1 MEETHDNQQFPGND
15 SIQCE
20 ADDEYKYHA
29 YTAVYIFVFVLGLL
43 FNGAALY
50 FFCRVNIRKGI
61 TTICLMNLT
70 IADLIFIMFL
80 PMRISYYQNGAVW
93 NFGDVLC
100 RLTAYSFFFSMYSSI
115 FFLACLSALRYV
127 FTVHPV
133 MISIRTVVKL
143 CAFVWVFTGVSTLPF
158 LLSGTQVRENVT
170 RCFEPS
176 GLLSWRRIMY
186 MNYYALIFGF
196 LAPFLTILIC
206 NGLLIRHIIQTSMT
220 KGIIRKHATLI
231 FLVLLVFSVSL
242 LPYHIQRTVHL
253 HYLVHHPNICSLH
266 DVLQRTVVATL
277 CLAILNSCLD
287 PLLYVFLGHGFK
299 SWLLLIC
306 RYKYYTSN
314 LKSSSTNPF
323 GIDTVLREEE
333 LEMD

>member
-1 MEETHDNQQFPGND
+1 MAEVEQGWEMEETHDNQQFPGND

-80 PMRISYYQNGAVW
+80 PMRISYYQNGA
-93 NFGDVLC
+93 
-100 RLTAYSFFFSMYSSI
+100 AMYSSI

-143 CAFVWVFTGVSTLPF
+143 CAFVWVFTGVSTSPF

-196 LAPFLTILIC
+196 LAPFFDNL
-206 NGLLIRHIIQTSMT
+206 
-220 KGIIRKHATLI
+220 
-231 FLVLLVFSVSL
+231 
-242 LPYHIQRTVHL
+242 
-253 HYLVHHPNICSLH
+253 NILH

-306 RYKYYTSN
+306 RYKYTSN